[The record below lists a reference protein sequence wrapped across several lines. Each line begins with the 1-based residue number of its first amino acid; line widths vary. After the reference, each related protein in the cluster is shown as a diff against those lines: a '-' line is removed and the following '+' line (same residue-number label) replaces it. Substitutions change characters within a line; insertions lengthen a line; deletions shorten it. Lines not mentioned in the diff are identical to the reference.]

1 MPLENEIETHAL
13 TPFFPPKASTLV
25 LGTFPTHGRNWKF
38 NFYYPGRSNFFWRI
52 LGDVYG
58 YTYQHNTGDVAA
70 EERKQLCIKH
80 GIALSDT
87 VLSCKRIVATS
98 SKDSDLEICEM
109 MPLVNMLREHK
120 NIDTII
126 LTSSS
131 GEVSAHHLFYK
142 HLAQQ
147 HIPYLVAE
155 TKPPIH
161 GNFTLDGRLINVYT
175 LYSPSGINIGRYSIA
190 LEMFRK
196 YLPR

>member
-1 MPLENEIETHAL
+1 MEIEQHAFE
-13 TPFFPPKASTLV
+13 PFFPPKAKVLI

-38 NFYYPGRSNFFWRI
+38 NFYYPGRSNFFWRL
-52 LGDVYG
+52 LGDVFDYKFE
-58 YTYQHNTGDVAA
+58 HNKGDEAV
-70 EERKQLCIKH
+70 EERKRFCIKH
-80 GIALSDT
+80 KIALSDT
-87 VLSCKRIVATS
+87 ILSCRRLVATS

-109 MPLVNMLREHK
+109 MPIVAMLREHTSI
-120 NIDTII
+120 NTII

-131 GEVSAHHLFYK
+131 GAVSAHQLFYK
-142 HLAQQ
+142 HLAEQQ
-147 HIPYLVAE
+147 VAYLVAE

-161 GNFTLDGRLINVYT
+161 GSFNLDGRLINVYT